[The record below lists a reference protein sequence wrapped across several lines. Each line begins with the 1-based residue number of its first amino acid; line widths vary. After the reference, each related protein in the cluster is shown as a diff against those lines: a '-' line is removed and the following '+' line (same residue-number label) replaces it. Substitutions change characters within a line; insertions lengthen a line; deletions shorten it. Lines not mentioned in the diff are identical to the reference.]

1 MCVDVLLVNDTP
13 TAEEV
18 LVTTPP
24 PPTVL
29 KTTPPGTVLTATSF
43 EAVDGA
49 SRIVVGTGT
58 VEATMSDERASD
70 IVGATAATVVADV
83 ARAAVVVPLL

>member
-13 TAEEV
+13 IAEEV

-29 KTTPPGTVLTATSF
+29 KTTPPGTVLIATSF

-58 VEATMSDERASD
+58 VEATISEERTAD
-70 IVGATAATVVADV
+70 IVGATAATLVDV
-83 ARAAVVVPLL
+83 ARAAVVVPLF